1 MSKSFVHF
9 VTKWTENK
17 SQLLLLQEA
26 YAVFGGLAFVLA
38 GVIGLFNQA
47 LGFGLLIVPIVVFS
61 ALGLN
66 IIAWALIRLGVEA
79 SAVKAAKEI
88 AEEAKLKKP
97 VRRNS
102 PRKTA
107 SAAAKK
113 SRRK

>member
-1 MSKSFVHF
+1 MHF